1 MEKKKRTKK
10 LKISRETQE
19 GKRKNEMRRKRREE
33 KDRSFSKHRFSEAT
47 TSYRVDHF
55 TTHGSCCQNNFD
67 FYLSAFQ
74 LLLGIFHCIFYQ
86 DRRKILLVRSEN
98 ESNIQYQN
106 MMTKPAIPKRLTIP
120 TTAMAKKLAI
130 VLLFLKDGEGAMVHD
145 WKIS

>member
-106 MMTKPAIPKRLTIP
+106 MMTKPAIPKRL
-120 TTAMAKKLAI
+120 
-130 VLLFLKDGEGAMVHD
+130 
-145 WKIS
+145 